1 MSLVLSLHGRNGTD
15 WGDESSKIWESSF
28 FSCLDLQRLFSPKC
42 LCAGVEQVQEFWMWS
57 GWLQPLPEPWVLTVL
72 VSQSSDFSCPGF
84 CRVLLNIM
92 YLIVETVRQ
101 EAEGDKPEWKSM
113 RQTFRAELGEDQEP
127 G

>member
-1 MSLVLSLHGRNGTD
+1 MTY
-15 WGDESSKIWESSF
+15 
-28 FSCLDLQRLFSPKC
+28 
-42 LCAGVEQVQEFWMWS
+42 
-57 GWLQPLPEPWVLTVL
+57 PW
-72 VSQSSDFSCPGF
+72 QGFSCPGF

-113 RQTFRAELGEDQEP
+113 RQTFRAELGEDQEL